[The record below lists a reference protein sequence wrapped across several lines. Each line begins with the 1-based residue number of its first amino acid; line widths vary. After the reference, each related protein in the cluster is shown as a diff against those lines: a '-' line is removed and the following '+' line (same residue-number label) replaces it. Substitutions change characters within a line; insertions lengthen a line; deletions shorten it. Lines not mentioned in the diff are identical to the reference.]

1 MLTNKLKLSC
11 ARAAT
16 TVLVEKI
23 LMGFVY
29 FVNVVDDDE
38 HDDIDDDG
46 AGVENKKR
54 KGVLLFWEVTTF
66 TFSSH
71 PTFYI

>member
-11 ARAAT
+11 TRAA

-54 KGVLLFWEVTTF
+54 KGVL
-66 TFSSH
+66 
-71 PTFYI
+71 